1 MHTLCTITFV
11 IQNRKEGMSVQKIEK
26 LPVRLSK
33 QWMIGLL
40 LLSLLFL
47 AACGNDGNNDA
58 TNDGNGHE
66 DTLYTEPNNGT
77 NNGNGADMNN
87 NGTNNGVN
95 ENGVYDGNDANQNNG
110 TTNQTNE
117 GTINN
122 HDTLKDDAEDII
134 DDTKDMI
141 EGKDDNVKNPQR

>member
-1 MHTLCTITFV
+1 
-11 IQNRKEGMSVQKIEK
+11 MSVQKIEK
-26 LPVRLSK
+26 LSVRLSK
-33 QWMIGLL
+33 QWVIGLL
-40 LLSLLFL
+40 LLSVLFL
-47 AACGNDGNNDA
+47 AACGNNDNNAANDRNGND
-58 TNDGNGHE
+58 

-77 NNGNGADMNN
+77 NNGNGNMNN

-95 ENGVYDGNDANQNNG
+95 ENGVYDGNDANHNNNG

-122 HDTLKDDAEDII
+122 HDTLKDDAKDII

-141 EGKDDNVKNPQR
+141 EGKDNNVNNPQRNVR